1 MTVITWLQNV
11 FEGQQK
17 LSEERRF
24 YKVIDEQ
31 LVFAASQ
38 ALTVGVECELA
49 LLDAKTLRPAHM
61 GLALIEQL
69 ASPQIK
75 KESFE
80 HMVEITSTVGATVHE
95 TAAQLKQEMEKLAVA
110 CGEHGLLIT
119 GTGRPPTIKL
129 ADIRQVPDER
139 YERLHNERKILNERF
154 GTLGMHIHL
163 GMPDAEQCVRYHNF
177 FMHFVPHLIALS
189 ASSPFEEGLDT
200 GLASIR
206 PTITES
212 LPIAGMPY
220 NFKNW
225 QEYVNLCRAMYRA
238 GSIERLKDLWWDVR
252 SCPHYGTLEIRICD
266 QPASIAEVL
275 ALAAFVHALAL
286 WFQADQGW
294 LAEMP
299 RPNAWMQRENK
310 WRAMR
315 YGLNADLVINNQ
327 GETRPIV
334 DDIKL
339 WLEQIRPYVKKH
351 AYQGYIDTLEQIMS
365 RGTSADRQRRLWS
378 STQDL
383 EAVAKFNCDEFA
395 AQTPLWERVEDFG
408 DDKEPVAQSI
418 AQG

>member
-1 MTVITWLQNV
+1 M
-11 FEGQQK
+11 
-17 LSEERRF
+17 
-24 YKVIDEQ
+24 
-31 LVFAASQ
+31 FATSQ
-38 ALTVGVECELA
+38 PLTVGVECELA

-75 KESFE
+75 KELFE
-80 HMVEITSTVGATVHE
+80 HMVEVTSTVGATVHE

-189 ASSPFEEGLDT
+189 ASSPFEEGVDT

-206 PTITES
+206 HTVTES

-225 QEYVNLCRAMYRA
+225 QEYVNLCRAMYRC
-238 GSIERLKDLWWDVR
+238 GFD
-252 SCPHYGTLEIRICD
+252 
-266 QPASIAEVL
+266 
-275 ALAAFVHALAL
+275 
-286 WFQADQGW
+286 
-294 LAEMP
+294 
-299 RPNAWMQRENK
+299 
-310 WRAMR
+310 
-315 YGLNADLVINNQ
+315 
-327 GETRPIV
+327 
-334 DDIKL
+334 
-339 WLEQIRPYVKKH
+339 
-351 AYQGYIDTLEQIMS
+351 
-365 RGTSADRQRRLWS
+365 
-378 STQDL
+378 
-383 EAVAKFNCDEFA
+383 
-395 AQTPLWERVEDFG
+395 
-408 DDKEPVAQSI
+408 
-418 AQG
+418 